1 MPTLQELGYKIDFR
15 GFVGLAAPAKTPKP
29 IIAYLNKAL
38 NEVVQSRPFKQR
50 MAALGMTV
58 PAENTPEGLADYM
71 RRETKRQGE
80 LAALTGIK
88 MTAPAPH

>member
-1 MPTLQELGYKIDFR
+1 
-15 GFVGLAAPAKTPKP
+15 
-29 IIAYLNKAL
+29 
-38 NEVVQSRPFKQR
+38 VQSQDFKSR

-58 PAENTPEGLADYM
+58 PTENTPEGLADYM

-88 MTAPAPH
+88 MTAPPR

>member
-1 MPTLQELGYKIDFR
+1 
-15 GFVGLAAPAKTPKP
+15 
-29 IIAYLNKAL
+29 
-38 NEVVQSRPFKQR
+38 

-88 MTAPAPH
+88 MTAPPPH